1 MSESVLS
8 LASQLSKL
16 LLLEFEAL
24 KVQDLDRF
32 ESLQPGKNDLLAGL
46 AKLCPSAEDLQNLPE
61 HKELRELLIESRD
74 LHRRNAVLIERK
86 LDTIRGTLH
95 SLHTG
100 EMAALLKFMTVWVRW
115 RGLAKAAATKKFDSS
130 RLIFFIA
137 WAHVLQPIDPR
148 QHHCN
153 RRVKLTRYFFVHIQ
167 AT

>member
-8 LASQLSKL
+8 LATQLSQL
-16 LLLEFEAL
+16 LLLEFDAL
-24 KVQDLDRF
+24 KIQDLDRF

-61 HKELRELLIESRD
+61 YEELRELLIECRD

-100 EMAALLKFMTVWVRW
+100 ESGSPVEVYDRLGQVARFSKG
-115 RGLAKAAATKKFDSS
+115 RGYQE
-130 RLIFFIA
+130 I
-137 WAHVLQPIDPR
+137 
-148 QHHCN
+148 
-153 RRVKLTRYFFVHIQ
+153 
-167 AT
+167 

>member
-8 LASQLSKL
+8 LATQLSKL

-61 HKELRELLIESRD
+61 HEELRELLIESRD

-100 EMAALLKFMTVWVRW
+100 ESGSPVEVYDRLGQVARFSKG
-115 RGLAKAAATKKFDSS
+115 RGYQD
-130 RLIFFIA
+130 I
-137 WAHVLQPIDPR
+137 
-148 QHHCN
+148 
-153 RRVKLTRYFFVHIQ
+153 
-167 AT
+167 